1 MGREIYLAPSFCQSI
16 GIPSPLHTA
25 QNVRGSCSDL
35 FCVGIDHTMQVIG
48 GSQTRYASII
58 TAATGHGAFVG
69 GMTSQSVLD
78 LNDIN
83 ANILGPLDKS

>member
-1 MGREIYLAPSFCQSI
+1 MRREIYLAPSFRQSI

-25 QNVRGSCSDL
+25 RSDHGTYYDL
-35 FCVGIDHTMQVIG
+35 FSADIDHTMQVIG
-48 GSQTRYASII
+48 GSQTRYLSII
-58 TAATGHGAFVG
+58 TAGTGHGAFVG